1 MLGPFA
7 IIGHP
12 VGKSMSPRLFCAA
25 YPQLPPG
32 TYLVV
37 EADRGQT
44 AMHKMETLGIR
55 AANITMPLKTDCI
68 PCAQQVSDQVLQTN
82 ATNLLRKE
90 NGTWSAW
97 NTDVTGVSESFR
109 ATGVTLAGRQALVL
123 GAGGAGRAAALA
135 LEQAGA
141 RVFIANRTPREGLCS
156 LDSVPDL
163 LAACSVVVNTS
174 PVAQKEEL
182 LRNLTKNHTV
192 LDASYTQAPAKKATL
207 QAGAC
212 YLSGYHWLYH
222 QAVEG
227 FQIMTGLE
235 PDTGAMRRLL
245 GL

>member
-1 MLGPFA
+1 
-7 IIGHP
+7 
-12 VGKSMSPRLFCAA
+12 MSP
-25 YPQLPPG
+25 LPPKIFQAFVFG
-32 TYLVV
+32 TEYQRRGFLVP
-37 EADRGQT
+37 A
-44 AMHKMETLGIR
+44 GIVGG
-55 AANITMPLKTDCI
+55 IC
-68 PCAQQVSDQVLQTN
+68 
-82 ATNLLRKE
+82 
-90 NGTWSAW
+90 
-97 NTDVTGVSESFR
+97 
-109 ATGVTLAGRQALVL
+109 LAGSRHQLHVVQNQPVVSFL
-123 GAGGAGRAAALA
+123 RSTGEGGYAKNRA
-135 LEQAGA
+135 QG
-141 RVFIANRTPREGLCS
+141 S
-156 LDSVPDL
+156 PDG
-163 LAACSVVVNTS
+163 VVNTI